1 MHEYSHW
8 FAQYGYSALF
18 VLLVAGIVG
27 LPVPDETLLTWAG
40 FMVYRGKFELEPMLL
55 AGFLGSACGITL
67 SYLLGRTA
75 GLYAVH
81 KFGRFLRIDDSKLQR
96 SRQWFERFGKWVLV
110 FGYFIPGVRHFTAL
124 AAGAEEIYPVC
135 TIEEAL
141 TFKQLH
147 PEALLGGER
156 HGDRIDGFDLGNSPL
171 EYRDIS
177 AKKIITTTTNGTVA
191 LRACERAREVLVGA
205 LLNMSALGAHLK
217 NQCPQN
223 LLLVCAGTFR
233 ETALEDVFAAGMLC
247 AGLPGAALGD
257 AAVVA
262 VSVFEKY
269 RDDPQR
275 ALLESKNGRV
285 LMACGREADVRWCAR
300 TSMYDLIGEMSA
312 GAVRRAVVT
321 G

>member
-124 AAGAEEIYPVC
+124 AAGAARLP
-135 TIEEAL
+135 
-141 TFKQLH
+141 
-147 PEALLGGER
+147 
-156 HGDRIDGFDLGNSPL
+156 
-171 EYRDIS
+171 YREF
-177 AKKIITTTTNGTVA
+177 APFA
-191 LRACERAREVLVGA
+191 YLGA
-205 LLNMSALGAHLK
+205 LIWSTLFISVGYIFGRNWHRIVDELLKHQLNVGLALAV
-217 NQCPQN
+217 C
-223 LLLVCAGTFR
+223 LLAFGLFR
-233 ETALEDVFAAGMLC
+233 YLRLRRLSR
-247 AGLPGAALGD
+247 LP
-257 AAVVA
+257 
-262 VSVFEKY
+262 VSG
-269 RDDPQR
+269 
-275 ALLESKNGRV
+275 S
-285 LMACGREADVRWCAR
+285 
-300 TSMYDLIGEMSA
+300 
-312 GAVRRAVVT
+312 
-321 G
+321 

>member
-124 AAGAEEIYPVC
+124 AAGAARLP
-135 TIEEAL
+135 
-141 TFKQLH
+141 
-147 PEALLGGER
+147 
-156 HGDRIDGFDLGNSPL
+156 
-171 EYRDIS
+171 YREF
-177 AKKIITTTTNGTVA
+177 APFA
-191 LRACERAREVLVGA
+191 YLGA
-205 LLNMSALGAHLK
+205 LIWSTL
-217 NQCPQN
+217 
-223 LLLVCAGTFR
+223 FI
-233 ETALEDVFAAGMLC
+233 
-247 AGLPGAALGD
+247 
-257 AAVVA
+257 
-262 VSVFEKY
+262 SVGYIFGRNWHRIVDE
-269 RDDPQR
+269 
-275 ALLESKNGRV
+275 LLEHQLNVG
-285 LMACGREADVRWCAR
+285 LA
-300 TSMYDLIGEMSA
+300 L
-312 GAVRRAVVT
+312 AVCLLAFGLFRYLRLRRRSRLSVS
-321 G
+321 GS